1 VALGEVHEYA
11 GEIAN
16 ALACYQAAFA
26 ADESSLVAATRYARL
41 AARAPSAADPAEL
54 TRIAGR
60 GVAAANW
67 TLARIAL
74 AAGRTDEAL
83 LQIDRFLDSAAAG
96 EPGIPEARAARA
108 RLLRANDDA
117 ARIRSRQRLAA
128 AGTGALALVALLLAW
143 LRGSSVARA
152 LARRPRLYPAVA
164 RTVGSLRHDV
174 LKHRASV
181 LSAAAEPSAREEVA
195 RALLL
200 PEPASTAVA
209 RAYERLRE
217 DARAQGVV
225 LRRLS
230 REPVFGPLVRD
241 LRAAEGILRRGGETV
256 SLARID
262 ERMREVHGPRLAGLL
277 KQGPRTRI
285 DASSLS
291 DWIHGVEAEL
301 RRGGAGW
308 TAPSVLLQGME
319 VEFPVEREAL
329 ATIFANLLR
338 NAQAAAA
345 PGGRV
350 LVRLGEERDAAG
362 RSVHVLLVGDSA
374 PGDITLEEIESR
386 ESGRGLAI
394 VRDLTRE
401 WAGHVV
407 VRSEEPPLRKAVGA
421 CFPSQGASA

>member
-1 VALGEVHEYA
+1 MRSRG
-11 GEIAN
+11 
-16 ALACYQAAFA
+16 
-26 ADESSLVAATRYARL
+26 
-41 AARAPSAADPAEL
+41 
-54 TRIAGR
+54 GR
-60 GVAAANW
+60 GS
-67 TLARIAL
+67 T
-74 AAGRTDEAL
+74 
-83 LQIDRFLDSAAAG
+83 
-96 EPGIPEARAARA
+96 
-108 RLLRANDDA
+108 
-117 ARIRSRQRLAA
+117 
-128 AGTGALALVALLLAW
+128 
-143 LRGSSVARA
+143 
-152 LARRPRLYPAVA
+152 PRW

-217 DARAQGVV
+217 DARAQGVL

-230 REPVFGPLVRD
+230 REPVFGPLVSD
-241 LRAAEGILRRGGETV
+241 LLAAERILRRGGKTA
-256 SLARID
+256 SLVRID
-262 ERMREVHGPRLAGLL
+262 GRMHEVHGPRLATLL
-277 KQGPRTRI
+277 KQGPRTLV

-291 DWIHGVEAEL
+291 DWIHGVEAEV

-308 TAPSVLLQGME
+308 TAPSVLLQGMA

>member
-1 VALGEVHEYA
+1 M
-11 GEIAN
+11 
-16 ALACYQAAFA
+16 
-26 ADESSLVAATRYARL
+26 
-41 AARAPSAADPAEL
+41 
-54 TRIAGR
+54 
-60 GVAAANW
+60 
-67 TLARIAL
+67 
-74 AAGRTDEAL
+74 
-83 LQIDRFLDSAAAG
+83 
-96 EPGIPEARAARA
+96 
-108 RLLRANDDA
+108 
-117 ARIRSRQRLAA
+117 
-128 AGTGALALVALLLAW
+128 
-143 LRGSSVARA
+143 
-152 LARRPRLYPAVA
+152 
-164 RTVGSLRHDV
+164 
-174 LKHRASV
+174 
-181 LSAAAEPSAREEVA
+181 
-195 RALLL
+195 
-200 PEPASTAVA
+200 
-209 RAYERLRE
+209 
-217 DARAQGVV
+217 V

-241 LRAAEGILRRGGETV
+241 LLAAEGILRRGGP
-256 SLARID
+256 SAKLSRID
-262 ERMREVHGPRLAGLL
+262 VRMREVHGARLASLL
-277 KQGPRTRI
+277 KQGPRTRV

-291 DWIHGVEAEL
+291 DWIHGVEAEV

-407 VRSEEPPLRKAVGA
+407 VRSEQPPLRKAVGA
-421 CFPSQGASA
+421 CFPSDAPASGLRPSLAEPAPPAQGATV